1 MKKFVMGL
9 IIGAVLMVSSQAFG
23 AGISFVGKK
32 VDGQTPVT
40 INGENIGDA
49 IVIQGKSFVPVREIT
64 QGFGGTVEQAT
75 GKGIALKM
83 SDISAIT
90 PTVGDS
96 SNNSELL
103 QQIEQQKKLIK
114 SINAEISGLEGQ
126 LPAMKEKS
134 DADDTTVGIERTKY
148 EIFKNTLQQRKD
160 KLLSEESKLSDLESQ
175 LTELQK

>member
-1 MKKFVMGL
+1 MGL
-9 IIGAVLMVSSQAFG
+9 IVGAVLMFSSQAFG
-23 AGISFVGKK
+23 ASINFIGKK
-32 VDGQTPVT
+32 VDGQAPVT
-40 INGENIGDA
+40 INGDKIGNA

-64 QGFGGTVEQAT
+64 VGFGGSVEQAT

-83 SDISAIT
+83 
-90 PTVGDS
+90 GDGS
-96 SNNSELL
+96 VTTSVVENTEDQLPSNNNALL
-103 QQIEQQKKLIK
+103 QQIDQQKKLIK
-114 SINAEISGLEGQ
+114 SIKSEITGLEDQ
-126 LPAMKEKS
+126 LPSMKEKS